1 MRKNHFVMGV
11 AVAALLAATSP
22 SYAQLNLGGG
32 DNPVLSINEPSNGA
46 VNVDTTNSG
55 ASVDVNLGNA
65 TETAAPDAS
74 VDVNLGGGSGGGSD
88 GSTSVD
94 ANVDLFGGGS
104 GGSDVDANVS
114 LGGGSGG
121 GSDANV
127 SIGGNGGVDATAHLF
142 GGGGSGGS
150 GGNGGNAGTLPS
162 LGDVEVGGVS
172 VGDALSF
179 LFGGSAAGGGSGGPG
194 GAGASGGAGGA
205 AGGTVGGAMNP
216 GSTVAAGGNGGDG
229 GNGGVTVRG
238 GSTTTSSGAV
248 RVAATGRGNAQC
260 FTPNAQQMDHLLSRT
275 GASINAAAAKP
286 SKISLIPVVLCPE
299 ARAQLAKASQ
309 LRKLQQT
316 VANNEVLSAQL
327 SKAGHSAGNVIA
339 VENSGGASKVY
350 IF

>member
-104 GGSDVDANVS
+104 GGSGGSDVDANVS

-179 LFGGSAAGGGSGGPG
+179 LFGGSASGGGSGGPG
-194 GAGASGGAGGA
+194 GAGGSGGAGGG
-205 AGGTVGGAMNP
+205 AGGNPGAMDP
-216 GSTVAAGGNGGDG
+216 GSTGVAVGGDG

-275 GASINAAAAKP
+275 GASINAAAANA
-286 SKISLIPVVLCPE
+286 SKLRVVPVVLCPE

-309 LRKLQQT
+309 LRRLQQT
-316 VANNEVLSAQL
+316 VANNATLTAQL
-327 SKAGHSAGNVIA
+327 SSAGYGAGNVIA
-339 VENSGGASKVY
+339 VENNGATSTVY